1 MNFGCNF
8 HAEISAK
15 TKKTQKTKQKNI
27 EKNKNTSYKSSNI
40 FRKDS
45 LRFPLNLEKSD
56 SPNLK

>member
-27 EKNKNTSYKSSNI
+27 EKTKTQAIKAAI
-40 FRKDS
+40 F
-45 LRFPLNLEKSD
+45 FEKIA
-56 SPNLK
+56 